1 MHTQTL
7 ILKTTQDFDSASLWQ
22 DNFGVLV
29 CGSYHLRVSKRGNIN
44 LQYM

>member
-7 ILKTTQDFDSASLWQ
+7 ILKTTQDFDPASLWQ